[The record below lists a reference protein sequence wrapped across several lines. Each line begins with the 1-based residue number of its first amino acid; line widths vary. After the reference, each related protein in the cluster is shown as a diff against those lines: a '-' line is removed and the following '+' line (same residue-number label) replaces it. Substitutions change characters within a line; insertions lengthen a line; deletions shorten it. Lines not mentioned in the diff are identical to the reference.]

1 MNAYRLFLRLFI
13 LLAVC
18 AAAYL
23 LYRAV
28 SRYSL
33 DEVVS
38 SVQAIS
44 PGRLMAALGFTA
56 ASYLCLTGFDALA
69 VRYVGKKLAYRR
81 IALASFVSLSIG
93 HNIGVAAL
101 SSGAVRYRFY
111 SRWGLSAGDV
121 AKIILFTGTTVCLG
135 LATLGGIGLLLRPA
149 DAKSLIGLG
158 PTAIRALAIA
168 SLTFSALYVVL
179 SAFIRKPFGYGKW
192 KIELPSFRLAAGQVA
207 VGTVNFAFVA
217 ACLYQLVAAST
228 DMSYLDIVG
237 VYTTANAAVI
247 ISHVPGGLG
256 VMEATFVYFLPG
268 AAAIGAAVAFR
279 VVYFF
284 VPLALGLPLLLISEH
299 VLRERDGK
307 KAPRKEAETTRKA
320 PAERVATR

>member
-1 MNAYRLFLRLFI
+1 MTAYRLFFRLSI
-13 LLAVC
+13 LLTIGV
-18 AAAYL
+18 AAYL

-33 DEVVS
+33 DEIMQ

-44 PGRLMAALGFTA
+44 AGRLMAALGFAA
-56 ASYLCLTGFDALA
+56 ASYLCLTGFDTLA
-69 VRYVGKKLAYRR
+69 VRYLGKRLPYRR

-111 SRWGLSAGDV
+111 SRWGLTAGDV
-121 AKIILFTGTTVCLG
+121 AKIILFTGMTVVLG
-135 LATLGGIGLLLRPA
+135 LATLGGIGLLLYPE
-149 DAKSLIGLG
+149 DAKVLTSLG
-158 PTAIRALAIA
+158 PHAIRALAIA
-168 SLTFSALYVVL
+168 SLAFSALYLVL
-179 SAFIRKPFGYGKW
+179 SIFVRKPFGYGKW
-192 KIELPSFRLAAGQVA
+192 KLELPPFRLAAGQIA
-207 VGTVNFAFVA
+207 VGTLNFAFVA

-228 DMSYLDIVG
+228 EVRYLDVVAI
-237 VYTTANAAVI
+237 YTTANAAAI
-247 ISHVPGGLG
+247 ISHVPGGIG
-256 VMEATFVYFLPG
+256 VLEAAVIYLLPG
-268 AAAIGAAVAFR
+268 AASVGAAVAFR

-299 VLRERDGK
+299 VLRKRDG
-307 KAPRKEAETTRKA
+307 RKTSQPDADITGGA